1 MKKIIAILL
10 ILIFLICITSSL
22 NFVYAVEESSEESTV
37 DDIFDQADDFIHQG
51 EEQLSATGGID
62 ETLLSNTTD
71 FLYNL
76 LLAVGIVLAVGV
88 GSVLGIKYMMGSV
101 EEKAEYKQT
110 LVAYLI
116 SCVVVFGAFGI
127 WKLAINILSG
137 VIGGKNEKS
146 N

>member
-137 VIGGKNEKS
+137 V
-146 N
+146 

>member
-51 EEQLSATGGID
+51 EEPLSATGGID

-137 VIGGKNEKS
+137 V
-146 N
+146 

>member
-76 LLAVGIVLAVGV
+76 LL
-88 GSVLGIKYMMGSV
+88 
-101 EEKAEYKQT
+101 
-110 LVAYLI
+110 
-116 SCVVVFGAFGI
+116 VFLQMLYPYCLF
-127 WKLAINILSG
+127 LQLY
-137 VIGGKNEKS
+137 
-146 N
+146 

>member
-10 ILIFLICITSSL
+10 ILIFLICIISSL

-137 VIGGKNEKS
+137 V
-146 N
+146 